1 MSNTTSHVTR
11 AEAELLRNTEPV
23 ARNTGNVALGC
34 ALPLPA
40 YAYAYASVPPT
51 RERCTGGT
59 RTAPTPQE
67 WAYLLAEREGILLD
81 GGMPEPLARAAAF
94 QDTVR
99 FHGPRPMAGSRGA
112 EAPRIVRTH
121 GGAL

>member
-1 MSNTTSHVTR
+1 MSNTTSR

-40 YAYAYASVPPT
+40 YAYAYASVPLT
-51 RERCTGGT
+51 REGCTRGT
-59 RTAPTPQE
+59 RTPPTPQE

-81 GGMPEPLARAAAF
+81 AGLAEPLARAAAF

-99 FHGPRPMAGSRGA
+99 VHGPRPMADSRGA
-112 EAPRIVRTH
+112 VALRSVRSS